1 MTGVVKPKL
10 GTDWGLPI
18 ASEMEFRQLPEGGTH
33 FAGYAAVFNSESDP
47 RLGWTEVIEPG
58 AFKRS
63 LSTDGRIH
71 NFVVDHDEAKLLAST
86 RTKHLRLG
94 EDSRGLHVEA
104 DLPNTS
110 YARDVVELYER
121 GEVRSMS
128 FSFKPSK
135 GGEKWSGN
143 RRSLS
148 DLQLGHVSVLTGQEP
163 VYPNTTLQIRSLAS
177 EFGASPDD
185 LTGMLDAINEQRR
198 MTPDEWALFQSLAI
212 KLGPEEATEQPA
224 PEVPATQDETR
235 SVEEWRARLAT
246 FVGEQS

>member
-1 MTGVVKPKL
+1 MTGVKPKL

-18 ASEMEFRQLPEGGTH
+18 TSEMEFRQLPDGGTH
-33 FAGYAAVFNSESDP
+33 FTGYAAVFNSESDP
-47 RLGWTEVIEPG
+47 RLGWVEVIEPG

-63 LSTDGRIH
+63 LSTDGRIY
-71 NFVVDHDEAKLLAST
+71 NFVVDHDESKLLAST
-86 RTKHLRLG
+86 RTPHLRIG
-94 EDSRGLHVEA
+94 EDSRGLHVDS

-128 FSFKPSK
+128 FSFKPTR

-148 DLQLGHVSVLTGQEP
+148 DVQLGHVSVLTGQEP
-163 VYPNTTLQIRSLAS
+163 VYPNTSLQIRSLAS
-177 EFGASPDD
+177 EFGASADD
-185 LTGMLDAINEQRR
+185 LNGMLEAVTEQRR
-198 MTPDEWALFQSLAI
+198 MTPDEWALFQSLAAKI
-212 KLGPEEATEQPA
+212 GPEIAEANEQPE

-235 SVEEWRARLAT
+235 SLEDWRKRLAELT
-246 FVGEQS
+246 E